1 MDVKK
6 REFQWGLETGS
17 EVGSWG
23 MGFVMVGEALVELA
37 TIYSSDGQATL
48 KQMPARH
55 LLLQCL
61 KCQTQCL

>member
-1 MDVKK
+1 MKPV
-6 REFQWGLETGS
+6 
-17 EVGSWG
+17 VGG

-37 TIYSSDGQATL
+37 TVYSSDGQSTSQ
-48 KQMPARH
+48 QMPARH